1 MSYKYGGQ
9 GKGDS
14 PRPVNKIKFDD
25 NWIRAFG
32 NRCTE
37 CDGEGIVTRKDEEGF
52 FLENEVCDICHGIGK
67 VGR

>member
-1 MSYKYGGQ
+1 MSYKTGGQ
-9 GKGDS
+9 GKGDN

-32 NRCTE
+32 IKCNGCN
-37 CDGEGIVTRKDEEGF
+37 GEGGISVSDTEMRT
-52 FLENEVCDICHGIGK
+52 CAICKGIGK